1 MPIFHYKAINEFGL
15 PSKGTLES
23 SGPDA
28 VAAHLT
34 KLGFTPISIEKGSS
48 LFFSQFTF
56 IDFERI
62 THQDLIIFTRQL
74 ATLINAGIPFLSCM
88 ESLVEQTENKNL
100 KKVIMQIKKDVEGGQ
115 FFSDALKKH
124 PKVFSP
130 IFINMIRAGEVAG
143 VLDEILDRLAQLLEH
158 EEETKARI
166 NVATRYPKIVLLA
179 LVAAFGVLM
188 TFVIPKFAVLYSKVD
203 VALPLPTR
211 LMIALSDG
219 FQNYWFILLG
229 TCLAAWFFI
238 RRYLA
243 TETGRFKWD
252 SLKLKLPVFGPIFL
266 KVALSRFTRVFG
278 TLTRS
283 GLPILQTL
291 ETVSTTVG
299 NSLISQVIHTLEE
312 SARQGKGLVQPMRAS
327 GIFPPLVTNMVA
339 VGEETGRMEEM
350 MFKVSDYYDKELE
363 YSVKNLSASLE
374 PILLVVIGGAVLFMA
389 LAIFLPWWNMMAV
402 FKSGAGM

>member
-1 MPIFHYKAINEFGL
+1 MPLFRYKAKDEFGL
-15 PSKGTLES
+15 PSTGTLES

-34 KLGFTPISIEKGSS
+34 NLGFTPISIKKGRPP
-48 LFFSQFTF
+48 LFSQFTF

-74 ATLINAGIPFLSCM
+74 ATLIDAGIPFLTCM
-88 ESLVEQTENKNL
+88 ESLVDQTQNKNL
-100 KKVIMQIKKDVEGGQ
+100 KKVIMQVQRDVEGGQ
-115 FFSDALKKH
+115 FFSDGLKKH

-130 IFINMIRAGEVAG
+130 IFINMIHAGEVAG
-143 VLDEILDRLAQLLEH
+143 VLDEILERLAQLLEH
-158 EEETKARI
+158 EAETKARI

-179 LVAAFGVLM
+179 LVAAFGILM
-188 TFVIPKFAVLYSKVD
+188 TFVIPKFATLYSSVQ

-211 LMIALSDG
+211 FMIAINEG
-219 FQNYWFILLG
+219 FQNYWFLLLG
-229 TCLAAWFFI
+229 GCLAAWFFI
-238 RRYLA
+238 RRYLK
-243 TETGRFKWD
+243 TEIGRFKWD
-252 SLKLKLPVFGPIFL
+252 SFKLKLPVFGPIFL

-283 GLPILQTL
+283 GIPILQTL

-299 NSLISQVIHTLEE
+299 NSMISQVIHTLEE
-312 SARQGKGLVQPMRAS
+312 SARQGKGLVQPMRVS

-339 VGEETGRMEEM
+339 VGEETGKMEEM

-363 YSVKNLSASLE
+363 YSIKNLSASLE
-374 PILLVVIGGAVLFMA
+374 PLLLVVIGGAVLFMA
-389 LAIFLPWWNMMAV
+389 LAIFLPWWNMMSV
-402 FKSGAGM
+402 FKSGAGG